1 MINIG
6 SRLRELRETA
16 ELSQGDIEKR
26 SGLIRC
32 YLSRVEHGHT
42 VPTLATLEKYA
53 RALGLEIY
61 QLFYEGKRPV
71 APNVSPAANKQDL
84 LAGLNS
90 RDRRLV
96 YTMVRRL
103 RAAEGRAKSQS
114 GRFRS

>member
-1 MINIG
+1 VINIG
-6 SRLRELRETA
+6 SRLKDLRETA
-16 ELSQGDIEKR
+16 GLSQGDIQKR

-53 RALGLEIY
+53 QALGLETY
-61 QLFYEGKRPV
+61 QLLYEGNRPV
-71 APNVSPAANKQDL
+71 APKVSRYTPKQDP

-96 YTMVRRL
+96 YAMVRRL
-103 RAAEGRAKSQS
+103 RGAEGKARRRS
-114 GRFRS
+114 G